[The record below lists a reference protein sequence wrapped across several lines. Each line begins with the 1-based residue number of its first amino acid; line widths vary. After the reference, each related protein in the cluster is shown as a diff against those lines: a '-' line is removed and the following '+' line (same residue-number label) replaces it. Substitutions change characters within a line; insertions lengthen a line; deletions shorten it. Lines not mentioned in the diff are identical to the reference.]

1 MADLSFLK
9 QFTKGDTKKMRRY
22 IDLYLKIAPVTFKK
36 MRQNIIAQDWE
47 QLRINAHSLKPQ
59 AEYMGIPTLK
69 ALLMQIEAK
78 ADEGKPTAL
87 KSLFKEALQ
96 HHIQSE
102 ASLKKVIKSL

>member
-22 IDLYLKIAPVTFKK
+22 IDLYLKIAPVAFKK

-69 ALLMQIEAK
+69 ALLMQLENK
-78 ADEGKPTAL
+78 ASEGKATTLQAL
-87 KSLFKEALQ
+87 YKEALK

-102 ASLKKVIKSL
+102 ASLKKVIRNL